1 MFIFFPTFKHSV
13 IHQLQINVV
22 LKAFAE
28 IQRMKKRIRGTALPQ
43 MPCVDIPI
51 SKPC

>member
-1 MFIFFPTFKHSV
+1 MFIFFSCKRSV

-28 IQRMKKRIRGTALPQ
+28 IMKRNKGIRAIGLPE
-43 MPCVDIPI
+43 MPCVDIPV
-51 SKPC
+51 SKPY